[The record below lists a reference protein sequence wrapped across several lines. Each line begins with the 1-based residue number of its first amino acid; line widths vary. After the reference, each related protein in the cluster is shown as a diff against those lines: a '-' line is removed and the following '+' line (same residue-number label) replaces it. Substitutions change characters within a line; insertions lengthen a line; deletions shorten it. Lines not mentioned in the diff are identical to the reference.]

1 MAACARLLP
10 PSRQDRRTGLGRA
23 RGLAAGRGGRPAPGH
38 PAHPRAG
45 QWRSRSAPAQQASPP
60 GPRRAVRRHLRPRS
74 GGTAN
79 RGARPGGG
87 PGPARD
93 VAFNRVSARRA
104 GPVTRHRQARPR
116 PAAMRAVWRPAV
128 VGVALA

>member
-10 PSRQDRRTGLGRA
+10 PSRRDRRTGLGRA

-60 GPRRAVRRHLRPRS
+60 GPRRAVRRRL
-74 GGTAN
+74 GLTAI
-79 RGARPGGG
+79 RRHRESR
-87 PGPARD
+87 GPAGG
-93 VAFNRVSARRA
+93 RA
-104 GPVTRHRQARPR
+104 GPCAGRGLQPGKRPTCRACYTPPAGAATARGD
-116 PAAMRAVWRPAV
+116 AG
-128 VGVALA
+128 GVAAGRRGG